1 LFGVIH
7 EKNKELNV
15 YIDGQPVMNVG
26 LSFQKQ
32 PETLK
37 VNGKLTPVKINDG
50 ILNIKLNLKDI
61 SRYL

>member
-1 LFGVIH
+1 
-7 EKNKELNV
+7 V